1 MTVPIAGRL
10 VQRWTA
16 DRRRVEVTIV
26 DGRAHGLGRGWCE
39 NGQIDVEERFLG
51 GVSHGTGTRWLAG
64 GGGGV
69 GGHPLLKIV
78 RRYVAG
84 VFREWQAN
92 GRRARETL
100 LVAGGP
106 HGEAT
111 SWDTAGKPIG
121 TAQVSR

>member
-1 MTVPIAGRL
+1 MTGGRTVWRAAGMK
-10 VQRWTA
+10 T
-16 DRRRVEVTIV
+16 D
-26 DGRAHGLGRGWCE
+26 CE

-84 VFREWQAN
+84 VFREW
-92 GRRARETL
+92 
-100 LVAGGP
+100 
-106 HGEAT
+106 
-111 SWDTAGKPIG
+111 
-121 TAQVSR
+121 